1 MERLPKELVDFTRK
15 LRRDSTDAERLLW
28 KLLRNRRLGG
38 FKFTR
43 QKPFD
48 PYVVDFYCCQGRLA
62 IEVDGGQ
69 HAEPEQKV
77 LDERRTEVLSKAGVR
92 VLRFWND
99 QVLRET
105 ESVVNAIWVALQT
118 GPPSPCPLPR
128 AGEGKTPAGLSRKRP
143 VPR

>member
-43 QKPFD
+43 QKPFA
-48 PYVVDFYCCQGRLA
+48 PYVVDFYCSQGRLA

-118 GPPSPCPLPR
+118 GPPSP
-128 AGEGKTPAGLSRKRP
+128 S
-143 VPR
+143 